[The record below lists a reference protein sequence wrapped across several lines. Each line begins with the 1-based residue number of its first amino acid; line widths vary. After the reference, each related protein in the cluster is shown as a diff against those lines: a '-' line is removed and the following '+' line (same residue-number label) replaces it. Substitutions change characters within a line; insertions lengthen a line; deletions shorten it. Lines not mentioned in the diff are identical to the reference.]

1 MNKRILLRNIVF
13 YCLSLIPY
21 IALWYFLL
29 GLIGYASWEG
39 ILSVITDAFGE
50 IVSNSLIVFG
60 FVAAASVIYLP
71 FIFGKNKWWL
81 SQVIG
86 YTLTIIFAVGSYV
99 IIILGDQKFD
109 TFSPELWM
117 EYPGRRT
124 TMYTSFVEQYEPE
137 GKEPEEIIKLL
148 GQPDKV
154 YENGVWY
161 YDSTCRNGVVVSF
174 EDRKVDSVWISD

>member
-1 MNKRILLRNIVF
+1 MVV
-13 YCLSLIPY
+13 
-21 IALWYFLL
+21 IAGYRVYFDD
-29 GLIGYASWEG
+29 Y
-39 ILSVITDAFGE
+39 
-50 IVSNSLIVFG
+50 
-60 FVAAASVIYLP
+60 
-71 FIFGKNKWWL
+71 
-81 SQVIG
+81 
-86 YTLTIIFAVGSYV
+86 FAVGSYV